1 MMPCYF
7 CIHHSLNNHVTQTN
21 VFDKRRIFLH
31 RVGHCSIV
39 FVLGKLL
46 GTCVHLVLRPKFSV
60 EIKIIKFPGKMSA
73 TQNFLE
79 ESLTTLQQ
87 VRMTQGI

>member
-21 VFDKRRIFLH
+21 VFDKSRIFLH
-31 RVGHCSIV
+31 RVGWQHC

-60 EIKIIKFPGKMSA
+60 EIKIIKFPVKCLLRKIFSK
-73 TQNFLE
+73 NH
-79 ESLTTLQQ
+79 
-87 VRMTQGI
+87 